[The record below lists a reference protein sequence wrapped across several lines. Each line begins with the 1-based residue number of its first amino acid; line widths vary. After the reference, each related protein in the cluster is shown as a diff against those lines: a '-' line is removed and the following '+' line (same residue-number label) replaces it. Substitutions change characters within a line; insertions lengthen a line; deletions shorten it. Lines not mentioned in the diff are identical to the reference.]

1 MFQNYETQMTL
12 SATVLIPTHDHG
24 PLLSYAVA
32 SALAQSVRDLEIFII
47 GDGVSLP
54 TKELIAGLVAS
65 DPRLRFFDHPKHER
79 RGEPYR
85 HAALQQA
92 RGKIVCYLCN
102 RDLWL
107 PNHVEEMLTLLES
120 ADFAHTLSV
129 YVWPGDQLH
138 VVPSDLALPAYRRS
152 MFFLGNRVPLSCAA
166 HTLAMYKRLP
176 YGWRTTPSDQ
186 FTDLYMFQQFLQLPE
201 CRAASGKQ
209 PTAATFG
216 SRPRRGW
223 TVEQRLDEMKRWA
236 RRLGDAETRQQ
247 FVVEALQEATHA
259 RDLELV
265 NLLEQLGDI
274 YESPMWRLRQRVLR
288 LRGVKMLK
296 RTIDVVQRS
305 RAAP

>member
-1 MFQNYETQMTL
+1 MPPSSL

-24 PLLSYAVA
+24 RLLAYAVG
-32 SALAQSVRDLEIFII
+32 SAVAQSVRDLEIFII
-47 GDGVSLP
+47 GDGVPPSS
-54 TKELIAGLVAS
+54 KALIAGLVAS
-65 DPRLRFFDHPKHER
+65 DSRLRFFDHPKHTR

-120 ADFAHTLSV
+120 ADFAHTLSL
-129 YVWPGDQLH
+129 YVWPGDQLR

-166 HTLAMYKRLP
+166 HTLEMYKRLP

-186 FTDLYMFQQFLQLPE
+186 FTDQYMFQQFLRLPE
-201 CRAASGKQ
+201 CRAVSGTQ
-209 PTAATFG
+209 PTAATFP

-223 TVEQRLDEMKRWA
+223 TVEQRVEELERWV
-236 RRLGDAETRQQ
+236 RRLADAETRQQ
-247 FVVEALQEATHA
+247 FVIEALQEAAHA
-259 RDLELV
+259 PEVELV
-265 NLLEQLGDI
+265 RLLEQLGDV
-274 YESPMWRLRQRVLR
+274 YESPMWRLRTRLLR
-288 LRGVKMLK
+288 LLGVKTLN
-296 RTIDVVQRS
+296 TTN
-305 RAAP
+305 